1 MDDVGEEAHA
11 NHAVG
16 EALENKE
23 ANQQGCGEPD
33 PIFYD
38 LTGGHYIHFYQFTMV
53 REPSGQIG
61 KYDGHLDEEQ
71 QPAQ

>member
-53 REPSGQIG
+53 REPSGHIG
-61 KYDGHLDEEQ
+61 KYDGHLDEDQ